1 MHNENSSK
9 ISVQKSDVLNG
20 VVGYVEAV
28 KKKAEMELTGSDFL
42 EERGDT
48 QKTINTLHP
57 KRLKLKVTDIFT
69 DTSSTKTIRVKAI
82 DDYLPPFQAGQ
93 YVNVF
98 VDIDGSPTARPYA
111 MSSSPTERNY
121 YDLTVK
127 KAQGGFVSHYLVDEI
142 CIGQEILTSGPMG
155 SFHHNPLFHG
165 NDLVFLA
172 GGSGIAPAR
181 SMIKN
186 IIDKNLD
193 QKMHIFYSNS
203 YEDDVIFADEIR
215 GYAEQNE
222 NITLTEI
229 VSRPS
234 EAYEGL
240 SGRITKEF
248 VREHLSELENKM
260 YYICGPTPFN
270 ENCANILKQLGVKE
284 RRMLVELNGP
294 PKNPESQN
302 SWPKEVS
309 LDKEITITVKGKG
322 NFIAKAGE
330 PLLNSLERYGLTTEN
345 ACRSGECSLCR
356 VKLIDGEIFNPH
368 EAKLRKSDRQFGWIH
383 SCVAFPTSDV
393 EIDI

>member
-1 MHNENSSK
+1 MHNDSTVKQDVMNS
-9 ISVQKSDVLNG
+9 

-28 KKKAEMELTGSDFL
+28 KKKAEMEETGTDFL
-42 EERGDT
+42 EERGRT
-48 QKTINTLHP
+48 QQTINTLHP
-57 KRLKLKVTDIFT
+57 KRLRLKVTDIFT
-69 DTSSTKTIRVKAI
+69 DTASTKTVRVKAI
-82 DDYLPPFQAGQ
+82 DGYLPPFQAGQ

-98 VDIDGSPTARPYA
+98 VDINGSPTARPYA
-111 MSSSPTERNY
+111 MSSSPTERGY

-127 KAQGGFVSHYLVDEI
+127 KAEGGFVSHYLVDELS
-142 CIGQEILTSGPMG
+142 IGQEISTSGPMG

-165 NDLVFLA
+165 SDLVFFA

-186 IIDKNLD
+186 IIDKKLN
-193 QKMHIFYSNS
+193 QSMHVIYSNS

-215 GYAEQNE
+215 AYAEQNE
-222 NITLTEI
+222 NIKLTEI

-234 EAYEGL
+234 DGYQGL
-240 SGRITKEF
+240 KGRVSKEL
-248 VREHLSELENKM
+248 LSKYLPSPESKM

-270 ENCANILKQLGVKE
+270 ESCADILKQLGVKE
-284 RRMLVELNGP
+284 RRMLIELNGP
-294 PKNPESQN
+294 PKKPDSQTH
-302 SWPKEVS
+302 WPKDVS
-309 LDKEITITVKGKG
+309 SDKEITITVKGKG
-322 NFIAKAGE
+322 SFIAKAGE

-356 VKLIDGEIFNPH
+356 VKLVEGEVFNPH

-383 SCVAFPTSDV
+383 SCVAYPTGDV